1 MGQSSSRNKYLVE
14 DDTSF
19 VEISKDLPYEDWLLY
34 LRNWIN
40 VDSKMNKNSM
50 LDLIDD
56 DIKNKKTQNSI
67 AFNKRYSYFSDNLG
81 SLGKCAFEVTKSNFM
96 LWDLGIPPNIK
107 A

>member
-56 DIKNKKTQNSI
+56 DIK
-67 AFNKRYSYFSDNLG
+67 
-81 SLGKCAFEVTKSNFM
+81 
-96 LWDLGIPPNIK
+96 
-107 A
+107 